1 MSVITTL
8 STKEIDN
15 RKAMT
20 RNSQSIRKTVA
31 VRDINLIDDST
42 IEFQGK
48 RLEITR
54 DAFKSLMKLIGMS
67 ATFAAKF
74 ESLFNAETKAKFINQ
89 MKNAMAA
96 QLNEVTIILSPATRK
111 VVGFSKHATDIISHD
126 RFINLADQI
135 IDQHG
140 FEVTNWGINGDKG
153 EVIINAFN
161 PKAKFDLAG
170 LGLADEVFT
179 AGVTLKNSP
188 FGGIQVMPYVNRM
201 FCTNGLTTGLANDTY
216 SLSNLNPESMENFHQ
231 HMSQLRKNGFVPSN
245 FANTV
250 KLATQTPAS
259 LWEMERGYSNIK
271 SMVGDRA
278 DSWITLND
286 NYAAYTKA
294 GMMPQDFTAAQ
305 KKNARTDQSIWSL
318 VNGMT
323 HVATHAPEQLAFN
336 MTDRE
341 STDLMVKAGNIFGK
355 EYDLGN
361 TIRSPFATDA
371 HLDAQMQ
378 VGALLN

>member
-1 MSVITTL
+1 
-8 STKEIDN
+8 
-15 RKAMT
+15 
-20 RNSQSIRKTVA
+20 
-31 VRDINLIDDST
+31 
-42 IEFQGK
+42 
-48 RLEITR
+48 
-54 DAFKSLMKLIGMS
+54 
-67 ATFAAKF
+67 
-74 ESLFNAETKAKFINQ
+74 
-89 MKNAMAA
+89 
-96 QLNEVTIILSPATRK
+96 LNEVTIILSPATRK

-278 DSWITLND
+278 DSWIPLND

>member
-1 MSVITTL
+1 MSIITTL
-8 STKEIDN
+8 SATEVDN

-31 VRDINLIDDST
+31 VRDVNLVDDTT

-67 ATFAAKF
+67 ATFAKKF
-74 ESLFNAETKAKFINQ
+74 ETLFNAETKAKFVNQ

-96 QLNEVTIILSPATRK
+96 QLNEVTIILSPATKK
-111 VVGFSKHATDIISHD
+111 VVGFSKNATDLISHE

-153 EVIINAFN
+153 EVIVNVMN
-161 PKAKFDLAG
+161 PKAQFDLAG
-170 LGLADEVFT
+170 LGLSDEVFT
-179 AGVTLKNSP
+179 AGLTLKNSP
-188 FGGIQVMPYVNRM
+188 FNGIQVMPYVNRM
-201 FCTNGLTTGLANDTY
+201 WCTNGLTTGLANETY
-216 SLSNLNPESMENFHQ
+216 SLANLNPESMENFHQ
-231 HMSQLRKNGFVPSN
+231 HMNQLRKNGFVPTD

-259 LWEMERGYSNIK
+259 LWEMERGYSSIK
-271 SMVGDRA
+271 GMVGAQA
-278 DSWITLND
+278 DSWIPLND
-286 NYAAYTKA
+286 NYSAYTKA
-294 GMMPQDFTAAQ
+294 GMNPQDFTAAQ

-336 MTDRE
+336 MTDKE
-341 STDLMVKAGNIFGK
+341 STELMVKAGNIFGK
-355 EYDLGN
+355 EFDLGN
-361 TIRSPFATDA
+361 TIRSPFSTDA
-371 HLDAQMQ
+371 HLESSAQ

>member
-1 MSVITTL
+1 MSIITTL
-8 STKEIDN
+8 SATEVDN

-31 VRDINLIDDST
+31 VRDVNLVDDTT

-67 ATFAAKF
+67 ATFAKKF
-74 ESLFNAETKAKFINQ
+74 ETLFNAETKAKFVNQ

-96 QLNEVTIILSPATRK
+96 QLNEVTIILSPATKK
-111 VVGFSKHATDIISHD
+111 VVGFSKNATDLISHE

-153 EVIINAFN
+153 EVIVNVMN
-161 PKAKFDLAG
+161 PKAQFDLAG
-170 LGLADEVFT
+170 LGLSDEVFT
-179 AGVTLKNSP
+179 AGLTLKNSP
-188 FGGIQVMPYVNRM
+188 FNGIQVMPYVNRM
-201 FCTNGLTTGLANDTY
+201 WCTNGLTTGLANETY
-216 SLSNLNPESMENFHQ
+216 SLANLNPESMENFHQ
-231 HMSQLRKNGFVPSN
+231 HMSQLRKNGFVPTD

-259 LWEMERGYSNIK
+259 LWEMERGYNSIK
-271 SMVGDRA
+271 GMVGDRA
-278 DSWITLND
+278 DSWIPLND
-286 NYAAYTKA
+286 NYSAYTKA
-294 GMMPQDFTAAQ
+294 GMNPENFTAAQ
-305 KKNARTDQSIWSL
+305 KRNARTDQSIWSV

-336 MTDRE
+336 MGDKE

-355 EYDLGN
+355 EFDLGN
-361 TIRSPFATDA
+361 TIRSPFANDA
-371 HLDAQMQ
+371 HLDNAQQ

>member
-1 MSVITTL
+1 MSIITTL
-8 STKEIDN
+8 SATEVDN

-31 VRDINLIDDST
+31 VRDINLVDDTT

-67 ATFAAKF
+67 ATFAKKF
-74 ESLFNAETKAKFINQ
+74 ETLFNAETKAKFVNQ

-96 QLNEVTIILSPATRK
+96 QLNEVTIILSPATKK
-111 VVGFSKHATDIISHD
+111 VVGFSKNATDLISHE
-126 RFINLADQI
+126 RFIGLADQI

-153 EVIINAFN
+153 EVIVNVMN
-161 PKAKFDLAG
+161 PKAQFDLAG
-170 LGLADEVFT
+170 LGLSDEVFT
-179 AGVTLKNSP
+179 AGLTLKNSP

-201 FCTNGLTTGLANDTY
+201 WCTNGLTTGLANETY
-216 SLSNLNPESMENFHQ
+216 SLANLNPESMENFHQ
-231 HMSQLRKNGFVPSN
+231 HMSQLRKNGFVPTD

-259 LWEMERGYSNIK
+259 LWEMERGYSSIK
-271 SMVGDRA
+271 GMVGTQA
-278 DSWITLND
+278 DSWIPLND
-286 NYAAYTKA
+286 NYSAYTKA
-294 GMMPQDFTAAQ
+294 GMNPQDFTAAQ

-336 MTDRE
+336 MTDKE
-341 STDLMVKAGNIFGK
+341 STELMVKAGNIFGK
-355 EYDLGN
+355 EFDLGN
-361 TIRSPFATDA
+361 TIRSPFAMDA
-371 HLDAQMQ
+371 HLEASEQ

>member
-1 MSVITTL
+1 MSIITTL
-8 STKEIDN
+8 SATEVDN

-31 VRDINLIDDST
+31 VRDINLVDDTT

-67 ATFAAKF
+67 ATFAKKF
-74 ESLFNAETKAKFINQ
+74 ETLFNAETKAKFVNQ

-96 QLNEVTIILSPATRK
+96 QLNEVTIILSPATKK
-111 VVGFSKHATDIISHD
+111 VVGFSKNATDLISHE

-153 EVIINAFN
+153 EVIVNVMN
-161 PKAKFDLAG
+161 PKAQFDLAG
-170 LGLADEVFT
+170 LGLSDEVFT
-179 AGVTLKNSP
+179 AGLTLKNSP

-201 FCTNGLTTGLANDTY
+201 WCTNGLTTGLANETY
-216 SLSNLNPESMENFHQ
+216 SLANLNPESMENFHQ
-231 HMSQLRKNGFVPSN
+231 HMSQLRKNGFVPTD

-259 LWEMERGYSNIK
+259 LWEMERGYSSIK
-271 SMVGDRA
+271 GMVGAQA
-278 DSWITLND
+278 DSWIPLND
-286 NYAAYTKA
+286 NYSAYTKA
-294 GMMPQDFTAAQ
+294 GMNPQDFTSAQ

-341 STDLMVKAGNIFGK
+341 STDLMVKAGGIFGK
-355 EYDLGN
+355 QFDLGN
-361 TIRSPFATDA
+361 TIRSPFKADA
-371 HLDAQMQ
+371 HLEAEMQ

>member
-1 MSVITTL
+1 MSAIATL
-8 STKEIDN
+8 SSAVLEN
-15 RKAMT
+15 RRAET
-20 RNSQSIRKTVA
+20 RNSQSIRKTVS
-31 VRDINLIDDST
+31 VRDINLVNDTT
-42 IEFQGK
+42 IEYQGK
-48 RLEITR
+48 RLEITT

-67 ATFAAKF
+67 STFAAKF
-74 ESLFNAETKAKFINQ
+74 ESLFNPETKAKFVNQ

-96 QLNEVTIILSPATRK
+96 QLNEITIILSPQTKK
-111 VVGFSKHATDIISHD
+111 VVGFSKNATDLISHE
-126 RFINLADQI
+126 RFISLADQI

-140 FEVTNWGINGDKG
+140 FEVTNWGVDAAKG
-153 EVIINAFN
+153 SVIINAFN
-161 PKAKFDLAG
+161 PKAQFDLAG
-170 LGLADEVFT
+170 LGLANEVFT

-201 FCTNGLTTGLANDTY
+201 FCTNGLTTGLASESY

-231 HMSQLRKNGFVPSN
+231 HMSQLRKNGFVPTN
-245 FANTV
+245 FAETV

-259 LWEMERGYSNIK
+259 LWEMERAYSSIK
-271 SMVGDRA
+271 PMVGAQA
-278 DSWITLND
+278 DSWIPLND
-286 NYAAYTKA
+286 NYSAYAKA
-294 GMMPQDFTAAQ
+294 GMMPEGFTAAQ

-341 STDLMVKAGNIFGK
+341 STDLMVKAGGIFGK
-355 EYDLGN
+355 QFDLGN
-361 TIRSPFATDA
+361 TIRSPFKADA
-371 HLDAQMQ
+371 HLEAEMQ

>member
-1 MSVITTL
+1 MSIITTL
-8 STKEIDN
+8 SATEVDN

-31 VRDINLIDDST
+31 VRDINLVDDTT

-67 ATFAAKF
+67 ATFAKKF
-74 ESLFNAETKAKFINQ
+74 ETLFNAETKAKFVNQ

-96 QLNEVTIILSPATRK
+96 QLNEVTIILSPATKK
-111 VVGFSKHATDIISHD
+111 VVGFSKNATDLISHE

-153 EVIINAFN
+153 EVIVNVMN
-161 PKAKFDLAG
+161 PKAQFDLAG
-170 LGLADEVFT
+170 LGLSDEVFT
-179 AGVTLKNSP
+179 AGLTLKNSP

-201 FCTNGLTTGLANDTY
+201 WCTNGLTTGLANETY
-216 SLSNLNPESMENFHQ
+216 SLANLNPESMENFHQ
-231 HMSQLRKNGFVPSN
+231 HMSQLRKNGFVPTD

-259 LWEMERGYSNIK
+259 LWEMERGYSSIK
-271 SMVGDRA
+271 GMVGTQA
-278 DSWITLND
+278 DSWIPLND
-286 NYAAYTKA
+286 NYSAYTKA
-294 GMMPQDFTAAQ
+294 GMNPQDFTAAQ

-336 MTDRE
+336 MTDKE
-341 STDLMVKAGNIFGK
+341 STELMVKVGNIFGK
-355 EYDLGN
+355 EFDLGN
-361 TIRSPFATDA
+361 TIRSPFSTDA
-371 HLDAQMQ
+371 HLESSAQ

>member
-1 MSVITTL
+1 MSIITTL
-8 STKEIDN
+8 SATEVDN

-31 VRDINLIDDST
+31 VRDINLVDDTT

-67 ATFAAKF
+67 ATFAKKF
-74 ESLFNAETKAKFINQ
+74 ETLFNAETKAKFVNQ

-96 QLNEVTIILSPATRK
+96 QLNEVTIILSPATKK
-111 VVGFSKHATDIISHD
+111 VVGFSKNATDLISHE

-153 EVIINAFN
+153 EVIVNVMN
-161 PKAKFDLAG
+161 PKAQFDLAG
-170 LGLADEVFT
+170 LGLSDEVFT
-179 AGVTLKNSP
+179 AGLTLKNSP

-201 FCTNGLTTGLANDTY
+201 WCTNGLTTGLANETY
-216 SLSNLNPESMENFHQ
+216 SLANLNPESMENFHQ
-231 HMSQLRKNGFVPSN
+231 HMSQLRKNGFVPTD

-259 LWEMERGYSNIK
+259 LWEMERGYSSIK
-271 SMVGDRA
+271 GMVGTQA
-278 DSWITLND
+278 DSWIPLND
-286 NYAAYTKA
+286 NYSAYTKA
-294 GMMPQDFTAAQ
+294 GMNPQDFTAAQ

-336 MTDRE
+336 MTDKE
-341 STDLMVKAGNIFGK
+341 STELMVKAGNIFGK
-355 EYDLGN
+355 EFDLGN
-361 TIRSPFATDA
+361 TIRSPFAMDA
-371 HLDAQMQ
+371 HLEASEQ

>member
-1 MSVITTL
+1 MSIQTL
-8 STKEIDN
+8 SSTVVAN
-15 RKAMT
+15 RKAET
-20 RNSQSIRKTVA
+20 LNSQSIRKTIA

-42 IEFQGK
+42 IEYQGK
-48 RLEITR
+48 RLEITK
-54 DAFKSLMKLIGMS
+54 DAFKNLMKLIGMS
-67 ATFAAKF
+67 ATFAQKF
-74 ESLFNAETKAKFINQ
+74 ETLFNAETKAKFINQ

-96 QLNEVTIILSPATRK
+96 QLNEITIILSPTSKK
-111 VVGFSKHATDIISHD
+111 VVGFSKNAHDIISHE

-140 FEVTNWGINGDKG
+140 FEVTNWGVDANKGLVTIN
-153 EVIINAFN
+153 VMN
-161 PKAKFDLAG
+161 PKAQFDLKGMG
-170 LGLADEVFT
+170 LDEVFT
-179 AGVTLKNSP
+179 AGLTLKNSP

-201 FCTNGLTTGLANDTY
+201 WCTNGLTTALANETY
-216 SLSNLNPESMENFHQ
+216 SLQNLNPESMENFHK
-231 HMSQLRKNGFVPSN
+231 HMSELRKNGFVPVD

-259 LWEMERGYSNIK
+259 LWEMERGHSLIK
-271 SMVGDRA
+271 GMVGDQA
-278 DSWITLND
+278 DSWIPLQSNLS
-286 NYAAYTKA
+286 AYSKA
-294 GMMPQDFTAAQ
+294 GMNPENFTSAQ

-336 MTDRE
+336 MTDKD
-341 STDLMVKAGNIFGK
+341 STQLMVQAGNIFGK

-361 TIRSPFATDA
+361 TIRSPFADDA
-371 HLDAQMQ
+371 HIDASIQ

>member
-1 MSVITTL
+1 MSIITTL
-8 STKEIDN
+8 SATEVDN

-31 VRDINLIDDST
+31 VRDINLVDDTT

-67 ATFAAKF
+67 ATFAKKF
-74 ESLFNAETKAKFINQ
+74 ETLFNAETKAKFVNQ

-96 QLNEVTIILSPATRK
+96 QLNEVTIILSPATKK
-111 VVGFSKHATDIISHD
+111 VVGFSKNATDLISHE

-153 EVIINAFN
+153 EVIVNVMN
-161 PKAKFDLAG
+161 PKAQFDLAG
-170 LGLADEVFT
+170 LGLSDEVFT
-179 AGVTLKNSP
+179 AGLTLKNSP

-201 FCTNGLTTGLANDTY
+201 WCTNGLTTGLANETY
-216 SLSNLNPESMENFHQ
+216 SLANLNPESMENFHQ
-231 HMSQLRKNGFVPSN
+231 HMSQLRKNGFVPTD

-259 LWEMERGYSNIK
+259 LWEMERGYSSIK
-271 SMVGDRA
+271 GMVGTQA
-278 DSWITLND
+278 DSWIPLND
-286 NYAAYTKA
+286 NYSAYTKA
-294 GMMPQDFTAAQ
+294 GMNPQDFTAAQ

-336 MTDRE
+336 MTDKE
-341 STDLMVKAGNIFGK
+341 STELMVKAGNIFGK
-355 EYDLGN
+355 EFDLGN
-361 TIRSPFATDA
+361 TIRSPFSTDA
-371 HLDAQMQ
+371 HLESSAQ

>member
-8 STKEIDN
+8 SAQEIDN

-20 RNSQSIRKTVA
+20 RNSQSIRKTIA
-31 VRDINLIDDST
+31 VRDINLIDDAT

-96 QLNEVTIILSPATRK
+96 QLNEITIILSPATRK
-111 VVGFSKHATDIISHD
+111 VVGFSKHATDIISHE

-140 FEVTNWGINGDKG
+140 FAVSNWGINGDKG

-161 PKAKFDLAG
+161 PKAQFDLKGMG
-170 LGLADEVFT
+170 LSDEVFT
-179 AGVTLKNSP
+179 AGLTLKNSP

-201 FCTNGLTTGLANDTY
+201 WCTNGLTAPLANESY
-216 SLSNLNPESMENFHQ
+216 SLKNLNPESMENFYQ
-231 HMSQLRKNGFVPSN
+231 HMAELRKNGFVPTD

-259 LWEMERGYSNIK
+259 LWEMERAHSGIK
-271 SMVGDRA
+271 QYVGDRA
-278 DSWITLND
+278 DSWIPLND
-286 NYAAYTKA
+286 NYSAYTKA
-294 GMMPQDFTAAQ
+294 GMLPQDFTSAQ

-323 HVATHAPEQLAFN
+323 HVATHAPQELAFN

-341 STDLMVKAGNIFGK
+341 STQLMVQAGNIFGK
-355 EYDLGN
+355 EFDLGN
-361 TIRSPFATDA
+361 TIRSPFAADA
-371 HLDAQMQ
+371 HLDTQAQ